1 MSTRCNTAANELVP
15 QTDPEAMIRQA
26 NAEKR
31 RIKANIEQH
40 LLGLATGT
48 IKPPS
53 DSFDPDFLTSKSFLT
68 NTSNTPTDQLDTT
81 QTLTSSSSPVNP
93 TRHPMPPQPT
103 LNPQDPP
110 SPFLQRTMSGK
121 NMETGGIPVNKTDAG
136 DQKMVPPLT
145 TMEYLN
151 ALLATQQAT
160 LAQAQADRE
169 EYARQ
174 DADAAACLAESASRN
189 ARLEE
194 AMIGMTIKSQT
205 PERRSHSPSDD
216 VNLRSFRTSDG
227 PAYTRP
233 YQEIIISGS
242 LIKEPNLLGFFA
254 TDSKTL
260 VEGSWDDFKNSLMKA
275 ALPFRWRTTIRKQ
288 LRFLTISPS
297 ESFHQFVARGR
308 SLQQMI
314 NFGSVVVSNKDLAE
328 GLTFGIGETVEAN
341 IYKHR
346 ILDKN
351 PFDFNEF
358 VTRAADCFNTSPK
371 LPHGTRGTTHSTSAS
386 PQTLSLSQENY
397 VWRIHAYL
405 DSVGKC
411 HFCKQHCGSAAGACS
426 GPVDKQKVPIPPSF
440 VAPPKPASKDWLSA
454 SQLIWDVLIQL
465 KLGWLD
471 PIQLASDPTSVG
483 GSPKIL

>member
-81 QTLTSSSSPVNP
+81 QTSTSSSSPVNP

-233 YQEIIISGS
+233 YQEV
-242 LIKEPNLLGFFA
+242 EPFLLW
-254 TDSKTL
+254 L
-260 VEGSWDDFKNSLMKA
+260 NSLDMFFRAKDITNEPKRLSYPA
-275 ALPFRWRTTIRKQ
+275 ASSR
-288 LRFLTISPS
+288 SPTS
-297 ESFHQFVARGR
+297 SA
-308 SLQQMI
+308 SLQRTQR
-314 NFGSVVVSNKDLAE
+314 L
-328 GLTFGIGETVEAN
+328 
-341 IYKHR
+341 
-346 ILDKN
+346 
-351 PFDFNEF
+351 
-358 VTRAADCFNTSPK
+358 
-371 LPHGTRGTTHSTSAS
+371 
-386 PQTLSLSQENY
+386 
-397 VWRIHAYL
+397 
-405 DSVGKC
+405 
-411 HFCKQHCGSAAGACS
+411 
-426 GPVDKQKVPIPPSF
+426 
-440 VAPPKPASKDWLSA
+440 
-454 SQLIWDVLIQL
+454 
-465 KLGWLD
+465 
-471 PIQLASDPTSVG
+471 
-483 GSPKIL
+483 

>member
-1 MSTRCNTAANELVP
+1 EKHCIKANVEQHLLGLATGTIKPTSDPLDPDFLTSKCLLTSTSDPPENQINTIQTATSSSPSTNITRLPTPPQPAFNHQGPPSPFIRQTMSGSNPKEDKNLPSKAGSNAPPSMEDFLKAVLATQQATMAQAQADRQEYNRLP

-81 QTLTSSSSPVNP
+81 QTSTSSSSPVNP

-174 DADAAACLAESASRN
+174 DADAAACLAEIQ
-189 ARLEE
+189 L
-194 AMIGMTIKSQT
+194 
-205 PERRSHSPSDD
+205 P
-216 VNLRSFRTSDG
+216 LRSVRFPGNFT
-227 PAYTRP
+227 
-233 YQEIIISGS
+233 
-242 LIKEPNLLGFFA
+242 K
-254 TDSKTL
+254 
-260 VEGSWDDFKNSLMKA
+260 VFK
-275 ALPFRWRTTIRKQ
+275 
-288 LRFLTISPS
+288 
-297 ESFHQFVARGR
+297 
-308 SLQQMI
+308 
-314 NFGSVVVSNKDLAE
+314 
-328 GLTFGIGETVEAN
+328 
-341 IYKHR
+341 Y
-346 ILDKN
+346 
-351 PFDFNEF
+351 
-358 VTRAADCFNTSPK
+358 
-371 LPHGTRGTTHSTSAS
+371 
-386 PQTLSLSQENY
+386 
-397 VWRIHAYL
+397 
-405 DSVGKC
+405 
-411 HFCKQHCGSAAGACS
+411 
-426 GPVDKQKVPIPPSF
+426 
-440 VAPPKPASKDWLSA
+440 
-454 SQLIWDVLIQL
+454 
-465 KLGWLD
+465 
-471 PIQLASDPTSVG
+471 
-483 GSPKIL
+483 